1 MKYTTVHLSGNI
13 IELFNTIL
21 GKETV
26 KVNGKIVS
34 EKRSLKGTE
43 HIFKINKNTY
53 RLTTGMNIN
62 GVVFSL
68 YENDKPI
75 IEIPKNK
82 FAFYFVVIMGI
93 IIGYSIFGK

>member
-1 MKYTTVHLSGNI
+1 MKYTTVHLNGNK
-13 IELFNTIL
+13 IELFNTLL

-43 HIFKINKNTY
+43 HIFQINENTY
-53 RLTTGMNIN
+53 KLTTGMNIN

-75 IEIPKNK
+75 IEMPKNK
-82 FAFYFVVIMGI
+82 FAFYLIV
-93 IIGYSIFGK
+93 IIGMIVGFSVLGR